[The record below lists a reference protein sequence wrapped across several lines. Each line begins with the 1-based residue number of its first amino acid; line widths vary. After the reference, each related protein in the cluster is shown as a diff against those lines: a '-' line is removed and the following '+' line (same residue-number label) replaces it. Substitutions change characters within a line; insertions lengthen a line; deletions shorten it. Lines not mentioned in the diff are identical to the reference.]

1 MAGQDSGKTAPCKL
15 GFTWGGAVQS
25 PPMEE
30 RNQTFRAKDGGVA
43 LRTWRDRL
51 RQVLAFEAGGLVLI
65 TPPFSWASGAPVLDS
80 LGLLA
85 LLALI
90 AALWNA
96 LYNTVF
102 DRLEAR
108 LAGRRADLRPPSWR
122 IVHALGFEG
131 GLLFLTLPLIV
142 AWTGLGWL
150 EALVA
155 DLGLALAYTVYAYVF
170 NWCYDRLFPIGPD
183 QEE

>member
-1 MAGQDSGKTAPCKL
+1 MDE
-15 GFTWGGAVQS
+15 W
-25 PPMEE
+25 
-30 RNQTFRAKDGGVA
+30 NQASRPKDGGVA
-43 LRTWRDRL
+43 LRTWRDRV

-65 TPPFSWASGAPVLDS
+65 TPPFSWASGASVLDS

-96 LYNTVF
+96 CYNTVF

-108 LAGRRADLRPPSWR
+108 FLRRRADLRPPLWR
-122 IVHALGFEG
+122 AAHALGFEG
-131 GLLFLTLPLIV
+131 GLLFLTLPVIV
-142 AWTGLGWL
+142 AWTGLEWL
-150 EALVA
+150 EALLA

-170 NWCYDRLFPIGPD
+170 NWCYDRLFPIGPA
-183 QEE
+183 EER

>member
-1 MAGQDSGKTAPCKL
+1 LAGQDSGKTAPCKL

-30 RNQTFRAKDGGVA
+30 RNQTFRAKDGSVA

-51 RQVLAFEAGGLVLI
+51 RQVLAFEAGGLLLI

-96 LYNTVF
+96 CYNTVF

>member
-1 MAGQDSGKTAPCKL
+1 
-15 GFTWGGAVQS
+15 
-25 PPMEE
+25 MEE
-30 RNQTFRAKDGGVA
+30 RNRARETKHDGVA
-43 LRTWRDRL
+43 LRNWRDRA
-51 RQVLAFEAGGLVLI
+51 RQVLAFEAGGLLLI

-96 LYNTVF
+96 CYNTVF
-102 DRLEAR
+102 DRLEAHFLR
-108 LAGRRADLRPPSWR
+108 RRADLRPPLWR
-122 IVHALGFEG
+122 VAHALGFEG
-131 GLLFLTLPLIV
+131 GLLFLTLPVIV
-142 AWTGLGWL
+142 AWTGMGWL

-170 NWCYDRLFPIGPD
+170 NWGYDRLFPIGPE
-183 QEE
+183 QGE

>member
-1 MAGQDSGKTAPCKL
+1 
-15 GFTWGGAVQS
+15 
-25 PPMEE
+25 MEE
-30 RNQTFRAKDGGVA
+30 RNQAVESKQDGVA
-43 LRTWRDRL
+43 LRTWRDRV

-108 LAGRRADLRPPSWR
+108 FLHRRADLRPPLWR
-122 IVHALGFEG
+122 VAHALGFEG
-131 GLLFLTLPLIV
+131 GLLFLTLPVIV
-142 AWTGLGWL
+142 AWTGMGWL

-170 NWCYDRLFPIGPD
+170 NWCYDRLFPIWPTGE
-183 QEE
+183 Q

>member
-1 MAGQDSGKTAPCKL
+1 
-15 GFTWGGAVQS
+15 
-25 PPMEE
+25 MEE
-30 RNQTFRAKDGGVA
+30 QNLAVESKHGSVA
-43 LRTWRDRL
+43 LRTWRDRV
-51 RQVLAFEAGGLVLI
+51 RQVLAFEVGGLVLI

-108 LAGRRADLRPPSWR
+108 FLRRRADLRPPLWR
-122 IVHALGFEG
+122 VAHALGFEG
-131 GLLFLTLPLIV
+131 GLLFLTLPVIV
-142 AWTGLGWL
+142 AWTAMGWL

-170 NWCYDRLFPIGPD
+170 NWCYDRLFPIAPN
-183 QEE
+183 QERRCSAS